1 MLALD
6 AIYEYR
12 VLLGKC
18 ASGAGL
24 DLDEIERFSELEAAF
39 AAGPEDLRAAEGRKH
54 RRQPVSMTAVLR
66 GGDLH
71 DAVTIAELAP
81 GGMVCRAAPYAEI
94 GATVDILIEDASSH
108 RAYRFK
114 ARVQWVGDDVDDD
127 YRLGLEL
134 TGTPVLIRYLVPT
147 TVDPMLVRLAA

>member
-6 AIYEYR
+6 AVYQYR

-24 DLDEIERFSELEAAF
+24 SLDEIEQFSELEATF
-39 AAGPEDLRAAEGRKH
+39 AAGPEDIRAAEGRRH
-54 RRQPVSMTAVLR
+54 RREPVAFSAVVR
-66 GGDLH
+66 GGALH
-71 DAVTIAELAP
+71 DAVTIAEIAP
-81 GGMVCRAAPYAEI
+81 GGMVCHGAPYAEVGTI
-94 GATVDILIEDASSH
+94 LDILIEDAATH

-114 ARVQWVGDDVDDD
+114 GRVQWIGDDADDD